1 MSSTTSHPPVVV
13 SGAAASV
20 FVLAWIGGLLT
31 PIPDIP
37 AGMDAATIDALA
49 SGSGP
54 LLIQVIL
61 VHGIAGLALAL
72 LVLAVAGRSRVP
84 SAVRVLGILAA
95 ALSFGQLACEFVVW
109 SGSNPGE
116 ADSWWTAALRIDGAK
131 MLVIAA
137 LMVLLLRRTRVVASV
152 TLLAAVSIA
161 VSAIGY
167 LLLHPGLMSV
177 AFVSLPLLLVWAAL
191 TGWLPGRLPARP
203 GRVQASPRVEPT
215 APKR

>member
-1 MSSTTSHPPVVV
+1 MTAAISSPPVVV
-13 SGAAASV
+13 SGAAATV
-20 FVLAWIGGLLT
+20 FVLAWIAGLLT
-31 PIPDIP
+31 PIPDIT
-37 AGMDAATIDALA
+37 AQMDAAEVDALA

-72 LVLAVAGRSRVP
+72 LVLAVAGRSGIPQTTRI
-84 SAVRVLGILAA
+84 LGVIAG

-116 ADSWWTAALRIDGAK
+116 ADIWWTVALRLDGVK
-131 MLVIAA
+131 MLVIAV
-137 LMVLLLRRTRVVASV
+137 LMMLLLRRTRVVASI

-161 VSAIGY
+161 VSGIGY
-167 LLLHPGLMSV
+167 LLQYPPLMLV

-191 TGWLPGRLPARP
+191 TGWLLGWL
-203 GRVQASPRVEPT
+203 PRVEPA